1 MLNIKTHEIATST
14 HEIGK
19 FSKNERVEIAISCVL
34 VSTLSDLSVFV
45 SHLCPAKEPEKNMYS
60 FFRRN
65 NRMCRVCF
73 HAKDQPKK
81 VLLGLPEEHFFVI
94 GKV

>member
-1 MLNIKTHEIATST
+1 MNIKTHEIATST

-45 SHLCPAKEPEKNMYS
+45 LHLCPAKEPEKCLFVFS
-60 FFRRN
+60 E
-65 NRMCRVCF
+65 
-73 HAKDQPKK
+73 K
-81 VLLGLPEEHFFVI
+81 LLNVSSLRPR
-94 GKV
+94 